1 MLEINRIDRSRGCLL
16 GLAIG
21 DALGAPVE
29 GLSFQQIRSHY
40 THLNDYVDGSVAWKK
55 KPHRWR
61 FPGLYS
67 DDTQQALVLAEVL
80 LECGR
85 IVPERAV
92 ELYLELA
99 TLDGHFLGAHRG
111 AGKSFRQ
118 AIERWQAG
126 AGAMEAGQ
134 LSAGI
139 GAAVRIAPLAIYFGQ
154 DGPGLFDAVMAAS
167 LMTHRDQRSLSGAFA
182 VAHLVRRL
190 LDGEPRSASL
200 ALRLAGDVARAEAR
214 IADEFADRALTGLP
228 DHRHALSQ
236 AIARVE
242 ALIDVPRPRA
252 LSALV
257 DEANLHGAEPE
268 CRKPTMGFPPAC
280 IPTCLYVLLTTD
292 SLHDALVDIINLG
305 GDTDS
310 AGAIVGAAAGAHYG
324 VNAIPPRW
332 LAGLQNV
339 PGVNGRA
346 VALAR
351 QSPAGV
357 EFPALVETEREL
369 SRREAQRR
377 ESLLVLQRSEGDLGA
392 NRRL

>member
-1 MLEINRIDRSRGCLL
+1 MTRIDRSRGCFL

-80 LECGR
+80 LEQGR
-85 IVPERAV
+85 IEPGRTA
-92 ELYLELA
+92 ELYLQLA
-99 TLDGHFLGAHRG
+99 ALEGHFLGAHRG

-118 AIERWQAG
+118 VIEAWQGG
-126 AGAMEAGQ
+126 AGPLEAGQ
-134 LSAGI
+134 RSAGI

-154 DGPGLFDAVMAAS
+154 DGESLFEAVMTAS
-167 LMTHRDQRSLSGAFA
+167 LMTHRDQRSLAGAIA
-182 VAHLVRRL
+182 VAQLVRRL
-190 LDGEPRSASL
+190 LDGEPRTASL
-200 ALRLAGDVARAEAR
+200 ALRLAADVARAEIR
-214 IADEFADRALTGLP
+214 LADQFGDLNLDGLP
-228 DHRHALSQ
+228 DHQHALSH

-242 ALIDVPRPRA
+242 ALVDIPRPRA
-252 LSALV
+252 LAALV

-292 SLHDALVDIINLG
+292 SLEDALVDIINLG

-310 AGAIVGAAAGAHYG
+310 AGAILGAAAGAHYG

-339 PGVNGRA
+339 DGINGRA

-351 QSPAGV
+351 RSASGV
-357 EFPALVETEREL
+357 QFPALVETEHAL
-369 SRREAQRR
+369 SRREAERR

-392 NRRL
+392 NRRI